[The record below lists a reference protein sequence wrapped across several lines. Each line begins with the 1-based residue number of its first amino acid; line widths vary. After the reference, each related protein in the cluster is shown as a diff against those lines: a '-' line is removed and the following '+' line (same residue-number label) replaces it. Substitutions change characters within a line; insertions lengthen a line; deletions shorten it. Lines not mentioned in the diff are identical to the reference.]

1 MSATQALR
9 TQDDSPSAE
18 QTDSLR
24 GKYLTFCLAD
34 EEYGLDIRR
43 IREIN
48 KITKITEVP
57 CTPDFMK
64 GVINLR
70 GSVIPV
76 VDLRLKFG
84 LGEVEYT
91 EETCI
96 VVVDIGREV
105 GVVVDSV
112 SEVLDLND
120 SDIKPAPPI
129 GGEVDISYILGMG
142 NVGGALKILIDIEQ
156 ALTDVN
162 LSDIPASDKADADL
176 GEQQLTLSP
185 PTP

>member
-1 MSATQALR
+1 MTAAPAQS
-9 TQDDSPSAE
+9 TQDAPQDANRAAG
-18 QTDSLR
+18 LC

-48 KITKITEVP
+48 GISKITEVP

-70 GSVIPV
+70 GNVIPV
-76 VDLRLKFG
+76 IDLRLKFG
-84 LGEVEYT
+84 LDEAAYT

-112 SEVLDLND
+112 LEVLDLAAA
-120 SDIKPAPPI
+120 DIKPAPAV
-129 GGEVDISYILGMG
+129 GGSVDDSFILGMG
-142 NVGGALKILIDIEQ
+142 SVDGALKILVDIER
-156 ALTDVN
+156 ALTIEDVDN
-162 LSDIPASDKADADL
+162 LDAD
-176 GEQQLTLSP
+176 G
-185 PTP
+185 TPAE